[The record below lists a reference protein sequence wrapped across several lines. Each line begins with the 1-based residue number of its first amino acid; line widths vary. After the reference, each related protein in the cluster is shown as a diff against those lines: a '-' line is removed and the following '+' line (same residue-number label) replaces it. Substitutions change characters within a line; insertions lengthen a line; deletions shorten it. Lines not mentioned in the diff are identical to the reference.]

1 VPSAH
6 FYIVVSA
13 FCFLGKSLP
22 FDCHHDYTAM
32 LKRLQMLD
40 TSFVLSAWLS
50 AGTYCAAGHGKRR
63 LVAYVLTISA
73 FCLHNTNGQKSKV
86 QQSSMCTRSAKY
98 QTITFITNGSN

>member
-1 VPSAH
+1 
-6 FYIVVSA
+6 
-13 FCFLGKSLP
+13 
-22 FDCHHDYTAM
+22 M
-32 LKRLQMLD
+32 LKGLQMLD

-98 QTITFITNGSN
+98 QTITFITKGSN